1 MPHAQTTPP
10 YYSQI
15 SIDCQPLSNQ
25 YNPPPLHT
33 HINWD
38 NFHKS
43 ILQKTSLKIRL
54 KTKNDIDEA
63 PTHTPTSLIANFA
76 DDKALIATSH
86 DPTVAFGTHPRTS
99 LKWYK

>member
-63 PTHTPTSLIANFA
+63 VNLLTSNIQASAWELA
-76 DDKALIATSH
+76 KPS
-86 DPTVAFGTHPRTS
+86 
-99 LKWYK
+99 